1 MNHFFWHLGVEIKK
15 SQEPSFFTSNWGGR
29 GDFKALK
36 LSQPKTIMQATVCV
50 GGLENL
56 QTPSPS
62 SQKKKK
68 KSFGLRT
75 SIETQLLL
83 ATFVGDGVGGIIKS
97 QESSFFSSNGGLRM
111 PEALTTGAIMQALM
125 NIDVTIEA
133 EVLFAFWASDTK
145 ARFVSRI
152 WKTLLAAKTR
162 SW

>member
-1 MNHFFWHLGVEIKK
+1 MLRLKSHRNHHSSLAI
-15 SQEPSFFTSNWGGR
+15 GG
-29 GDFKALK
+29 DIEALK

-56 QTPSPS
+56 QPPSPS
-62 SQKKKK
+62 SPKK

-83 ATFVGDGVGGIIKS
+83 ATFVGDVVGGIIKS
-97 QESSFFSSNGGLRM
+97 QESSFFSSNGGLQM
-111 PEALTTGAIMQALM
+111 PEALTTGAIMQVLM

-133 EVLFAFWASDTK
+133 EVLFAFWASNTK